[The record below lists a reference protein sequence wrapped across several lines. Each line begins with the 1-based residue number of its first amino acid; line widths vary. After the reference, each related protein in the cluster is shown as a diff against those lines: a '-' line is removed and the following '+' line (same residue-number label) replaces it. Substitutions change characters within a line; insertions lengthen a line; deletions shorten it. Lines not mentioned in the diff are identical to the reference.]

1 MWVSSAT
8 VWSNIQERRPGL
20 CGRLAALLVC
30 AMVLPGCSISMPMG
44 SFLSRSEKTAE
55 KQDDDNVTTSSIAS
69 RQTSATVPAVLS
81 DTKSSITV
89 PIPAEDWDFAKKA
102 LIEALSSREETPS
115 VPWDNA
121 RSGTRGTITT
131 LIRSGG
137 PGGTVCRG
145 FLGSAIKDKA
155 ETWFEGRAC
164 RLQSNEWEVQ
174 DLRPWKR
181 V

>member
-1 MWVSSAT
+1 
-8 VWSNIQERRPGL
+8 
-20 CGRLAALLVC
+20 
-30 AMVLPGCSISMPMG
+30 MPMG

-55 KQDDDNVTTSSIAS
+55 KHEDDTITTSSLSS
-69 RQTSATVPAVLS
+69 RQTSATVPAVLT
-81 DTKSSITV
+81 DAKSSITV

-102 LIEALSSREETPS
+102 LIEALSSKEDTPS

-121 RSGTRGTITT
+121 KSGTRGTVTT
-131 LIRSGG
+131 LLRSGG
-137 PGGTVCRG
+137 PSGSVCRN
-145 FLGSAIKDKA
+145 FLGSAIKDKT